1 MNTMEKIK
9 RQIQRRERAIDYA
22 SRAYAN
28 PSDDDIEIDDSP
40 QVLEAEEG
48 MWVAAWLWVPNSEL
62 EKDQ

>member
-1 MNTMEKIK
+1 MLVGT
-9 RQIQRRERAIDYA
+9 Q
-22 SRAYAN
+22 S
-28 PSDDDIEIDDSP
+28 SIELVDSP